1 MNSIKRSSGERES
14 YMRSKLLYQ
23 NSFALLI
30 VAVLAILFGASE
42 ALAQTTSFTYQGRLT
57 DGGTAA
63 NGNYDLQFV
72 LFDSPSGGTQ
82 IGSTQ
87 ALNTVSVTGGVFTVT
102 LDFGASSFN
111 GASRFI
117 EIRARPSGG
126 TGFTI
131 LE

>member
-1 MNSIKRSSGERES
+1 MNRIKRSSGERES

-63 NGNYDLQFV
+63 DGNYGLQLV
-72 LFDSPSGGTQ
+72 LFDSADGGSQ
-82 IGSTQ
+82 IGCTH
-87 ALNTVSVTGGVFTVT
+87 ARNTVAGINGVYT
-102 LDFGASSFN
+102 DSWAFG
-111 GASRFI
+111 
-117 EIRARPSGG
+117 
-126 TGFTI
+126 
-131 LE
+131 